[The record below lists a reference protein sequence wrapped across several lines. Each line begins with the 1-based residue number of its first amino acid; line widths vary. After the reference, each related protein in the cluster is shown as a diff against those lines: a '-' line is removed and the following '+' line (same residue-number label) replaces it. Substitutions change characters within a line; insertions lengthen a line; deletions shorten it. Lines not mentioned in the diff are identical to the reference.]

1 MFKLLASIPNPGGG
15 DGITGVFGGKI
26 TPPSGIPQGDP
37 LQTIGDL
44 FSTGI
49 KLFIFVASMVLLA
62 FLLWGAF
69 DWIISG
75 GDKEK
80 VSKAQQKITNA
91 LIGFI
96 AIFVVFTLFGLI
108 TGDILGIVQRSA
120 DGGWIFNLPRLNGN
134 N

>member
-1 MFKLLASIPNPGGG
+1 MNKFILLTDSVN
-15 DGITGVFGGKI
+15 DVFGNKI
-26 TPPSGIPQGDP
+26 TPPTGIPNGGTNP
-37 LQTIGDL
+37 LQAIGDI

-62 FLLWGAF
+62 FLLWGAL
-69 DWIISG
+69 DWIMSG

-80 VSKAQQKITNA
+80 VAKAQQKITNA

-96 AIFVVFTLFGLI
+96 AIFVIFTLFGVI
-108 TGDILGIVQRSA
+108 TGDILGIVQRSEN
-120 DGGWIFNLPRLNGN
+120 GGWIFNLPRLNGN